1 MNKMISLGF
10 HSTCSYLK
18 QRLAELQPGKHQ
30 SVLEKIKPPKDTF
43 NSDVLFQMA
52 NLGDQL
58 KRTLGSSQDSRV
70 KFQPDR
76 WQVALL
82 DLVDKNESAVIC
94 APTSS
99 GKTFISYYAMEKILR
114 SNDTD
119 MVVFVA
125 PNKAL
130 ANQIVAE
137 VYTRFSGKT
146 YPKNCTTFLYAM
158 LMPDYKINE
167 ASNCQILVTVPT
179 SFETLLSQKVS
190 WLKNIKYVIID
201 EVQELNDSESGKAI
215 EKVIHFVQCPI
226 LTLSAT
232 IGNLDKFYEWFK
244 SIMSSKGMRVHKI
257 VHTERFCDLKRYVY
271 VPSNVV
277 KIK

>member
-1 MNKMISLGF
+1 MISMGF
-10 HSTCSYLK
+10 HSTCAYLK
-18 QRLAELQPGKHQ
+18 QKLSASLKGKHQ
-30 SVLEKIKPPKDTF
+30 SVLEKVTPTENTF
-43 NSDVLFQMA
+43 NSDIIFQMTH
-52 NLGDQL
+52 LEDQL
-58 KRTLGSSQDSRV
+58 KRTLDSSKDPRV
-70 KFQPDR
+70 KFEPDR

-82 DLVDKNESAVIC
+82 NLVDKNESAVIC

-114 SNDTD
+114 QNDTD
-119 MVVFVA
+119 KVVFVA

-146 YPKNCTTFLYAM
+146 YPKESGAVLFAM

-167 ASNCQILVTVPT
+167 ASNCQVLVTVPT
-179 SFETLLSQKVS
+179 AFETLLSQKVS

-215 EKVIHFVQCPI
+215 EKIIHFVQCPI

-232 IGNLDKFYEWFK
+232 IGNLNEFYRWFS
-244 SIMSSKGMRVHKI
+244 SIMNAKGMRVHKI
-257 VHTERFCDLKRYVY
+257 VHTERFCDLKRFVY
-271 VPSNVV
+271 VPIDNT
-277 KIK
+277 KDT